1 MDFKLNEEQE
11 AIKKMVSDFTLK
23 EIAPVAAELDEEERF
38 PKDIIE
44 KLDQL
49 GLTNLTVPEEY
60 GGPGIDNLSAAV
72 VAEEMAGGCA
82 GVSAGVT
89 ASAIALFPV
98 VSAGSEALKD
108 RYLNEISDHG
118 KLAALALN
126 EPGAGFNVKAL
137 TATYRLEGDSYFLNG
152 NKSFI
157 INAPNADY
165 LVVFAGSEKEGADKL
180 SVFLV
185 DAGSD
190 GLSAGKPEAKI
201 GLRAAVTSGISLK
214 DVMVP
219 VENLIG
225 QEGEGHKLAE
235 QTSVL
240 TGVYVG
246 AISTGLARAAMEE
259 AIKFARE
266 RVQFGKPI
274 AANQAIQ
281 FMLADMAA
289 GIEAARFLVCRAAW
303 MLDQGLSCSSEAA
316 IAKLVSTE
324 SAIRIATDAVQ
335 ILGGYGYTKD
345 YPVEKYMRDA
355 KTLQIYGGIGIIQ
368 RSVIAGELLDQ
379 AAR

>member
-1 MDFKLNEEQE
+1 MDFKLNDEQE
-11 AIKKMVSDFTLK
+11 AIKKMVGDFTIK
-23 EIAPVAAELDEEERF
+23 EIAPAAAELDEEERF

-49 GLTNLTVPEEY
+49 GLTNFTVPEEY
-60 GGPGIDNLSAAV
+60 GGPGIENLSAAV
-72 VAEEMAGGCA
+72 VAEELARGCA
-82 GVSAGVT
+82 GVAAGIT
-89 ASAIALFPV
+89 ASAIALFPLV
-98 VSAGSEALKD
+98 CAGSEALKD
-108 RYLNEISDHG
+108 KYLNEICDQG
-118 KLAALALN
+118 KLASLALN
-126 EPGAGFNVKAL
+126 EPGAGSNVKTLA
-137 TATYRLEGDSYFLNG
+137 ATYSLDGDSYLLNG

-157 INAPNADY
+157 INASRADY
-165 LVVFAGSEKEGADKL
+165 LVVFAGSEKEGADKV

-185 DAGSD
+185 DADSD
-190 GLSAGKPEAKI
+190 GLSVGKPEKKI

-214 DVMVP
+214 DVRVP

-225 QEGEGHKLAE
+225 KEGEGLKLAE

-289 GIEAARFLVCRAAW
+289 GIEAARFLVYRAAW

-324 SAIRIATDAVQ
+324 SAIWIATDAVQ

-368 RSVIAGELLDQ
+368 RSVIAGELLDNV
-379 AAR
+379 AR